1 MYIPKHFEQTDTEEL
16 NALIRHYPFATLSW
30 CGKDCPDAMHL
41 PLLLSGN
48 GSEQRLLGHIAK
60 ANSLWQSVSD
70 GEPVLAIFH
79 GPNQYISP
87 NYYATK
93 SVHERVVP
101 TWNYAVVHVR
111 GRLFFK
117 HDADEI
123 RSILQVLTTEHESR
137 QSSPW
142 KIDDAPE
149 KYTRTLLR
157 AIVGLELQ
165 IDSIEGKW
173 KLSQN
178 QPIENRRSVH
188 DALSSKADTGSAE
201 MLALM
206 PDPE

>member
-1 MYIPKHFEQTDTEEL
+1 MYVPKHFEQTETEEL
-16 NALIRHYPFATLSW
+16 SALIRHYPFATLAW
-30 CGKDCPDAMHL
+30 CGNHGPDAMHL
-41 PLLLSGN
+41 PLLLHDR

-60 ANSLWQSVSD
+60 ANSLWQSLSD
-70 GEPVLAIFH
+70 GESVLAIFH

-93 SVHERVVP
+93 SAHGRVVP

-111 GRLFFK
+111 GRVYFK

-123 RSILQVLTTEHESR
+123 RSILQALTSEHESD
-137 QSSPW
+137 QSKPW
-142 KIDDAPE
+142 RIEDAPE
-149 KYTRTLLR
+149 KYTQTLLR
-157 AIVGLELQ
+157 AIVGIELQ

-178 QPIENRRSVH
+178 QPVENRRSVR
-188 DALSSKADTGSAE
+188 DALSPQSEPHSAE

-206 PDPE
+206 PDTE

>member
-1 MYIPKHFEQTDTEEL
+1 MYVPKHFSQSDADEL
-16 NALIRHYPFATLSW
+16 GALIRDHPFATLAWS
-30 CGKDCPDAMHL
+30 GSDGVDAMHL
-41 PLLLSGN
+41 PLLLCGSDSG
-48 GSEQRLLGHIAK
+48 QRLLGHVAK
-60 ANSLWQSVSD
+60 ANSVWQAVPD
-70 GEPVLAIFH
+70 GDPVLAIFH

-93 SVHERVVP
+93 QEHGRVVP

-111 GRLFFK
+111 GRVYFK

-123 RSILQVLTTEHESR
+123 RTILQALTSQHESDQR
-137 QSSPW
+137 KPW
-142 KIDDAPE
+142 GIEDAPE

-178 QPIENRRSVH
+178 QPVENRRSVR
-188 DALSSKADTGSAE
+188 DALSSKSDTSSAQ
-201 MLALM
+201 MIALM